1 MDSEQSE
8 TDKTGGGSGDQNP
21 TVRPGQSTVRSSSIG
36 SPTAMVQAAIGG
48 GTVAMERIETID
60 TGSSTLNN
68 LWRPNTN
75 TNTDSSRD
83 LATLDCKFISGFS
96 YFSISGFL
104 LPKKQIHPVE
114 AMENRTLGIR
124 TSVESESKRK
134 IERKIVIYRR
144 QNIF

>member
-8 TDKTGGGSGDQNP
+8 TEQNHTGGGCSGENT
-21 TVRPGQSTVRSSSIG
+21 TVRPGQSVRSSIG

-48 GTVAMERIETID
+48 GAVAMERIETID

-83 LATLDCKFISGFS
+83 LATIDCKLTL
-96 YFSISGFL
+96 YFRFL
-104 LPKKQIHPVE
+104 LPKSQIHPVS
-114 AMENRTLGIR
+114 RKYGKRGIR

-134 IERKIVIYRR
+134 IESKIVIYRR

>member
-1 MDSEQSE
+1 MNENLFLELDSEQSE
-8 TDKTGGGSGDQNP
+8 TEQNHTGGGCSGENT
-21 TVRPGQSTVRSSSIG
+21 TVRPGQSVRSSIG

-83 LATLDCKFISGFS
+83 LATLDCKFISGFPN
-96 YFSISGFL
+96 FSISGFFT
-104 LPKKQIHPVE
+104 
-114 AMENRTLGIR
+114 A
-124 TSVESESKRK
+124 
-134 IERKIVIYRR
+134 
-144 QNIF
+144 